1 MRSIFLSF
9 TLVILNST
17 ICIAQQKY
25 KTTQGEVNIN
35 ASTPLE
41 DIDAWNREVNGIIE
55 TETGNFA
62 IVMLIKDF
70 EFDRK
75 LMQEH
80 FNENYMESDKY
91 PKAYFSGTIQNFVA
105 SDLSSGFLEK
115 EVKGKLTIHGVS
127 RNISENVLIKMKG
140 RRIAINSKFIVK
152 TEDYQIEVP
161 KILFQKIAREVQ
173 VAIELNL
180 QPGS

>member
-1 MRSIFLSF
+1 MKSTLLAL
-9 TLVILNST
+9 TLVILGGSV
-17 ICIAQQKY
+17 CLAQQKY
-25 KTTQGEVNIN
+25 RTTEGQVNIN

-41 DIDAWNREVNGIIE
+41 DIDAWNREVNGIID

-62 IVMLIKDF
+62 VVMLIKDF
-70 EFDRK
+70 EFERK

-91 PKAYFSGTIQNFVA
+91 PKAYFSGTIQNFNM
-105 SDLSSGFLEK
+105 DELSSKGLNL

-127 RNISENVLIKMKG
+127 RNVSKHILIKRNGKS
-140 RRIAINSKFIVK
+140 IAIASNFIIK
-152 TEDYQIEVP
+152 SEDYQIEVP

-173 VAIELNL
+173 VNINL
-180 QPGS
+180 DLRSNM